1 MFLAPLH
8 NFKSDDLC
16 NLLNSSSAIYTSITS
31 ILKSLMMILAIWLA
45 LVGAFI
51 QESHQILLYIAS
63 FYNNLSDFKA
73 YLKRPVIFEENER
86 KLLQLFTNHF
96 STESINN
103 FYALKNPY
111 LSEWILQFQNVY
123 NKV

>member
-1 MFLAPLH
+1 
-8 NFKSDDLC
+8 
-16 NLLNSSSAIYTSITS
+16 
-31 ILKSLMMILAIWLA
+31 MMILAIWLA

-96 STESINN
+96 STESINH

>member
-16 NLLNSSSAIYTSITS
+16 NLLNSSSAIDTSITS

-51 QESHQILLYIAS
+51 QESHHILLYIAS
-63 FYNNLSDFKA
+63 FLQQPIRFQGLFKETSYIWGKWKKTFA
-73 YLKRPVIFEENER
+73 
-86 KLLQLFTNHF
+86 T
-96 STESINN
+96 
-103 FYALKNPY
+103 FY
-111 LSEWILQFQNVY
+111 
-123 NKV
+123 